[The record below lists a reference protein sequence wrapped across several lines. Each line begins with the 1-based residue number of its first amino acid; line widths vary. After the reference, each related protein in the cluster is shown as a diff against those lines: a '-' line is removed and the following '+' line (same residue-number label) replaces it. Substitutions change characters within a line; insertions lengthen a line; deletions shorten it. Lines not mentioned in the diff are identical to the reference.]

1 MPAPYAHGL
10 ITVAIGMTDRII
22 IASDSAIGADAV
34 GLPMDVS
41 RAIEVE
47 RGFVVGGS
55 GIWST
60 ADGLIDTQRD
70 VIAAFRHE
78 DTAETFLQRYD
89 RLYRHVIENFLT
101 LRFREAPDV
110 VLRECFSP
118 LIPPQSLV
126 VCQAG
131 PHTRRVTIFEYIP
144 TLTNDDHIVLTP
156 LIQTQE
162 ASDEALAFAAVG
174 AAAPFVDLLE
184 RSYIETAMRGPR
196 GPEHAARALI
206 DQATGRTAMAV
217 SPAQVHTFGLRGT
230 TPQRRAPIAS
240 RAPFP
245 TTSTEGRSDIFPP
258 VDTKNLA
265 AVEQFVREKFNA
277 LYPNSRLSWLPTVFT
292 DIGNFFAG
300 RDPDYSAID
309 LRYHDLE
316 HTLQATVCLALIIAG
331 RQATRIAPRI
341 DAHHFEL
348 AMIAALLHDS
358 GYLKLRSD
366 TRGTGAKYTFCHVL
380 RSCSFAASYL
390 PNIGASGADV
400 ETVMSAINCTGPMN
414 EISRLRFRA
423 PVDEIIGYSVAT
435 ADFLGQLAATDY
447 PDELE
452 VLFEEFQESDDF
464 LHVPVEERM
473 FKSAHDL
480 MVRTPHFWHRFVLP
494 KLESDFQGVYRFL
507 AKPYPDGPNAY
518 LKAIESNITEIQRR
532 LQTVSRAQSP
542 FNRTS
547 GPISSPATDTP
558 PPLEHPPGTT
568 IPNTGM
574 SE

>member
-10 ITVAIGMTDRII
+10 ITVAIGMTDRVI

-34 GLPMDVS
+34 GLPSDVS
-41 RAIEVE
+41 RAVEVE

-60 ADGLIDTQRD
+60 IDGLIDAQRD
-70 VIAAFRHE
+70 IIAAFRHE

-89 RLYRHVIENFLT
+89 RLYRHVLENFLT

-131 PHTRRVTIFEYIP
+131 PHSRRVTIFEYIP
-144 TLTNDDHIVLTP
+144 TLTNDDQIVLTP

-162 ASDEALAFAAVG
+162 ASDEAFAFAAVG
-174 AAAPFVDLLE
+174 AAAPFIDLLE
-184 RSYIETAMRGPR
+184 RSYIETALRGPR

-206 DQATGRTAMAV
+206 DQATGRTAGVV
-217 SPAQVHTFGLRGT
+217 SPSQVHTFAVGGAV
-230 TPQRRAPIAS
+230 TPRKSASPIKSSPSAVVSENAS
-240 RAPFP
+240 DVFP
-245 TTSTEGRSDIFPP
+245 S
-258 VDTKNLA
+258 VDTKNLGA
-265 AVEQFVREKFNA
+265 IEQFVREKFNA

-316 HTLQATVCLALIIAG
+316 HTLQATLCLAQLIAG
-331 RQATRIAPRI
+331 RHATRVAPRI

-348 AMIAALLHDS
+348 AMVAALLHDS

-380 RSCSFAASYL
+380 RSCAFAASYL

-423 PVDEIIGYSVAT
+423 PVDEIIGYGVAT
-435 ADFLGQLAATDY
+435 ADYIGQMAAPDY

-464 LHVPVEERM
+464 LHVPIEDRM

-494 KLESDFQGVYRFL
+494 KLESDFHGVYRFL
-507 AKPYPDGPNAY
+507 AKPYPDGPNPYIRAVD
-518 LKAIESNITEIQRR
+518 ANVAEIQRR
-532 LQTVSRAQSP
+532 LQNLSRTNS
-542 FNRTS
+542 
-547 GPISSPATDTP
+547 PISQSSGTIGSTQHLPSEVPPAPSIDTDG
-558 PPLEHPPGTT
+558 L
-568 IPNTGM
+568 

>member
-34 GLPMDVS
+34 GLPNDIS

-47 RGFVVGGS
+47 RGFVVGAS

-60 ADGLIDTQRD
+60 VDGLIDAQRD
-70 VIAAFRHE
+70 IVAAFRHE

-89 RLYRHVIENFLT
+89 RLYRHVLENFLT

-126 VCQAG
+126 VCQSG
-131 PHTRRVTIFEYIP
+131 PHSRRVTIFEYIP

-174 AAAPFVDLLE
+174 AAAPFIDLLE

-217 SPAQVHTFGLRGT
+217 SPSQVHTFSVGGA
-230 TPQRRAPIAS
+230 PSHRRAATPPRQS
-240 RAPFP
+240 SPSV
-245 TTSTEGRSDIFPP
+245 TSEVGADVFPP
-258 VDTKNLA
+258 VDTKSLP
-265 AVEQFVREKFNA
+265 AVEQFVREKFA
-277 LYPNSRLSWLPTVFT
+277 SLYPNGRLSWLPTVFT

-331 RQATRIAPRI
+331 RQAARVAPRI

-348 AMIAALLHDS
+348 AMVAALLHDT

-423 PVDEIIGYSVAT
+423 PVDEIIGYGVAT
-435 ADFLGQLAATDY
+435 ADFVGQMAAPDY

-464 LHVPVEERM
+464 LHVPVEDRM

-480 MVRTPHFWHRFVLP
+480 MVRTPHFWHRFVMP
-494 KLESDFQGVYRFL
+494 KLEADFHGVYRFL

-518 LKAIESNITEIQRR
+518 IRAVEANISEIQRR
-532 LQTVSRAQSP
+532 LQGLSRAQSP
-542 FNRTS
+542 IGRA
-547 GPISSPATDTP
+547 PIATDPTSVRP
-558 PPLEHPPGTT
+558 PTT
-568 IPNTGM
+568 EISPSAPSIEGGEL